1 MVTAAHSRY
10 SPPGSGGGQG
20 VVDPQAR
27 VADRLLS
34 GGRGPYSR

>member
-1 MVTAAHSRY
+1 
-10 SPPGSGGGQG
+10 